1 MFSNCNFCYSFFFLL
16 LFAIAKLSFFV
27 FFFFCWCHSTDRRQ
41 NNRNQFWVNEDLLSN
56 NDCRRPSYLI
66 ALTSTLSK
74 IVRSSDA
81 TCTCGFSTN
90 SFESFNSIAAHRTSW
105 PNDSVQFSVCIRAA
119 AVLVKHVAA
128 FEQHTIST
136 YMNISLRV
144 ANVFSLLSLPQ
155 FVSQKMGQQQQMNNP
170 NFMKSPAV
178 RIEQS
183 QNRFHERERNVR
195 GVLKHTPF
203 AAYIQQQQHRTR
215 GAPLSTKWHR
225 RCLYGE
231 CVWVWDETLIG
242 IDGQICSL

>member
-144 ANVFSLLSLPQ
+144 ANVFSLLSHPQ

-183 QNRFHERERNVR
+183 QNRFHERERETYVVCLNIHRSLHIYSNNNTEHAVHHSVR
-195 GVLKHTPF
+195 SGTGVVCTVSVCECG
-203 AAYIQQQQHRTR
+203 TR
-215 GAPLSTKWHR
+215 LWS
-225 RCLYGE
+225 E
-231 CVWVWDETLIG
+231 
-242 IDGQICSL
+242 